1 MRKKRRPA
9 RHHSPHL
16 YYRLLVTLAGGIV
29 FLWILLRGP
38 VTIDWGGSLLLA
50 SFIFVQVI
58 FGLPVLNMEAD
69 LTHAISLGGGMLFG
83 APTAALGAAGG
94 MLLGSAARAFAAR
107 KTENGARAEKPDYWN
122 WFFEAG
128 IQIIALGVAW
138 WAMGSKVVFQSAN
151 PSQMFGE
158 PSTRITV
165 GILAFYIVHA
175 SLAVGKYWF
184 AWQEQPGSRSDWW
197 TLIAVELLPVPLL
210 WFAVLSYPTV
220 GVGAL
225 LVLGSVLAL
234 VQVLVFRIHRGRKDL
249 ARRMKELLT
258 LQRVSDVLRSTLDLE
273 SLLGVI
279 HLQVTELLGVDS
291 FYVALYEP
299 EDDSLWYP
307 LAVKLGEHEHWPDRA
322 LEDRLT
328 DRVIREGLPIRLNDL
343 SPEQMAALNL
353 PIGDGPPKAWIGV
366 PLVSSERTIGCLAL
380 FSLDEETEFTQAD
393 QDLLSTLSGQISVAI
408 ENALLYRQTQR
419 RTAQLEMLNQVG
431 SLLSASLDPQE
442 VLTQVC
448 QSVTQVGGAGRSAIY
463 LLDPDRAE
471 VWLAYAHRLSDRFV
485 GENRSFSV
493 AKESRTQCL
502 LTGRP
507 DLKANI
513 QSEGIN
519 RNFSAS
525 LSAEGITAYGDF
537 PMVTPE
543 GQIGFLSVYYDSP
556 HPFTSDEI
564 ELLQTLASEA
574 ALAVSNARLYARTDL
589 ALSRRANQLSILEAV
604 GRELA
609 AATHSDRL
617 FEMILNYAREYTN
630 SEWGRL
636 ALYEEESQMMDVKAT
651 VGYQKVP
658 NQIPV
663 SQGLSGK
670 AIRTRQM
677 INQGDVRSDP
687 DHLDLSEGQALSQ
700 LSIPLLHE
708 GRVLGV
714 LTLETS
720 QQDGYSTN
728 DQSFVAQLANQAAI
742 AVINADLYQE
752 VQQRLRQQTTL
763 YQVST
768 RLAGNLDTASVV
780 DVLYQSVTA
789 VTDRPK
795 AVGIYLW
802 NEAESQYVL
811 SKPSSQA
818 TQPIL
823 GGGNLPEMLSPNDLG
838 ELFPRLTEANL
849 IELSVGMAIPIVLRR
864 AMSGHALTILPLV
877 ASQQILGLVMFYH
890 QGNYRAST
898 ERLSNEKRQ
907 FLLAITSQGAIALQN
922 ASLFADVSQGRDRLA
937 AVLNSVREG
946 IIMIGLSGQV
956 ILVNEAAQ
964 MLIDLPETR
973 LIGTRLALLEEN
985 ALARLGY
992 TGQAVSLLVNSL
1004 GDETGDQ
1011 EPVQHAHDRHTYKI
1025 TGSEI
1030 ERYFERMS
1038 LPVKG
1043 SFGQAIGWIIVL
1055 RDVTEEVRIA
1065 EAREMITET
1074 LVHDLRSPL
1083 SAVLG
1088 ALDVMSENIQT
1099 ENQSDVFPQAFQLA
1113 RRSSRRVMGMVESL
1127 LDISRMQAG
1136 SMDLNRT
1143 SVNLPALVI
1152 NILVDF
1158 TPQAQDYGVELVNT
1172 LPPDLPATWADQS
1185 KLSRILVNLLDNALK
1200 FTPAGGRIILS
1211 AELSPVDMLTVR
1223 ISDTG
1228 PGIPVEFREKIFER
1242 FTQVPGQRGRR
1253 RGSGLGL
1260 TFCRLAVEA
1269 HGGKIWVESN
1279 PGGGS
1284 VFHFTLP
1291 VEPDG

>member
-9 RHHSPHL
+9 RHHSLHL
-16 YYRLLVTLAGGIV
+16 TYRLLVTLAGGI
-29 FLWILLRGP
+29 FFFWILIRGQD
-38 VTIDWGGSLLLA
+38 TIDWGGSLLLVL
-50 SFIFVQVI
+50 FIFIQVI

-83 APTAALGAAGG
+83 GPTAVLGVSGG

-107 KTENGARAEKPDYWN
+107 KTENGGRSERPDYWN
-122 WFFEAG
+122 WFFGAG
-128 IQIIALGVAW
+128 IQIIALGAAW
-138 WAMGSKVVFQSAN
+138 WAMGSRTVFQIGN
-151 PSQMFGE
+151 PAQMLGE
-158 PSTRITV
+158 PSTRILV
-165 GILAFYIVHA
+165 GILAFFIVHGGLVA
-175 SLAVGKYWF
+175 IYYWL
-184 AWQEQPGSRSDWW
+184 AWQEQPGDRSDWW
-197 TLIAVELLPVPLL
+197 TLLAIELLPVPLI
-210 WFAVLSYPTV
+210 WFSVLSYPAA
-220 GVGAL
+220 GVSAL

-234 VQVLVFRIHRGRKDL
+234 IQILIFRIHRSRKDL
-249 ARRMKELLT
+249 ARKMKELLT

-273 SLLGVI
+273 SLLRVI
-279 HLQVTELLGVDS
+279 HVQVTELLGVDS

-299 EDDSLWYP
+299 EDDSIWYP
-307 LAVKLGEHEHWPDRA
+307 LAVKLGEHEDWPDRP

-380 FSLDEETEFTQAD
+380 FSLDEDTEFTQAD
-393 QDLLSTLSGQISVAI
+393 LDLLLTLSGQISVAI

-442 VLTQVC
+442 VLAQVC

-471 VWLAYAHRLSDRFV
+471 VWLAYGHRLSDRFV

-507 DLKANI
+507 DLKSDI

-519 RNFSAS
+519 RTFRTS
-525 LSAEGITAYGDF
+525 LSSEGIRAYGDF

-556 HPFTSDEI
+556 HPFTSDEV

-609 AATHSDRL
+609 AATHSDHL
-617 FEMILNYAREYTN
+617 FEMILNYAREFTN

-636 ALYEEESQMMDVKAT
+636 ALYVAETQMMEIKAT
-651 VGYQKVP
+651 MGYQNVP
-658 NQIPV
+658 SRIPI

-670 AIRTRQM
+670 AIRTNQM
-677 INQGDVRSDP
+677 INLGDVHSDP
-687 DHLDLSEGQALSQ
+687 DYLDLSKGQALSQ

-720 QQDGYSTN
+720 RLDGYSTN

-742 AVINADLYQE
+742 AVVNADLYRE

-768 RLAGNLDTASVV
+768 RLAGNLDTRSVV
-780 DVLYQSVTA
+780 DVLYQSMSA
-789 VTDRPK
+789 VTDRPT

-802 NEAESQYVL
+802 NEAESRYAL

-823 GGGNLPEMLSPNDLG
+823 GGGNLPEMLAPNDLG
-838 ELFPRLTEANL
+838 ELFPRLTETNL
-849 IELSVGMAIPIVLRR
+849 VEFTADAALPALLRR
-864 AMSGHALTILPLV
+864 VVSGSSLIILSLV
-877 ASQQILGLVMFYH
+877 ASQQILGLVLLYH
-890 QGNYRAST
+890 QGNNRPSA
-898 ERLSNEKRQ
+898 ERLSTETRQ
-907 FLLAITSQGAIALQN
+907 FLQAIISQGAIALQN
-922 ASLFADVSQGRDRLA
+922 ASLFADVSYGRDRLA
-937 AVLNSVREG
+937 AVLNSVQEG
-946 IIMIGLSGQV
+946 IIMIGLGGQ
-956 ILVNEAAQ
+956 INLVNEAAQ
-964 MLIDLPETR
+964 ELIDLPLKR
-973 LIGTRLALLEEN
+973 LLGTRLGLLGEN
-985 ALARLGY
+985 ALGRLGY
-992 TGQAVSLLVNSL
+992 TEQAVSQLVNSI
-1004 GDETGDQ
+1004 GAETGGQ
-1011 EPVQHAHDRHTYKI
+1011 ERAQEANNRSTFKVLWGD
-1025 TGSEI
+1025 SEH
-1030 ERYFERMS
+1030 YFERMA

-1043 SFGQAIGWIIVL
+1043 SIGQAIGWIIVV

-1088 ALDVMSENIQT
+1088 ALDVMSESLKA
-1099 ENQSDVFPQAFQLA
+1099 EHQSEVFPQALQLA

-1143 SVNLPALVI
+1143 PVSLPALVV

-1158 TPQAQDYGVELVNT
+1158 TPQSQDYGVELVNT
-1172 LPPDLPATWADQS
+1172 LPPDFPAAWADQG
-1185 KLSRILVNLLDNALK
+1185 KLSRILTNLLDNALK
-1200 FTPAGGRIILS
+1200 FTPAGGRIIFG
-1211 AELSPVDMLTVR
+1211 AELKPEGMLTIRVA
-1223 ISDTG
+1223 DTG
-1228 PGIPVEFREKIFER
+1228 PGIPVEYREKIFER
-1242 FTQVPGQRGRR
+1242 FTQIPGQRGRR

-1284 VFHFTLP
+1284 VFQFTLP
-1291 VEPDG
+1291 VATTE